1 MPHPSQHERGG
12 RNWPAC
18 SKPIFMHLG
27 ICIKSVTWSLQIA
40 MLLQVAARFE
50 FAASTGESY
59 RRHGRYLIYCF
70 IANPFSLRQK
80 KQLAA
85 KKIRFAAS
93 CSNPYRGSSKFFGRG
108 IRLSRGMLHV
118 KFHPNPSNNI
128 WDIAICNKISS
139 KMLHFA
145 ATKWSVHA
153 PKFPKW
159 ERRSKYTI
167 MPSFIF
173 SARSEAYLFFGK

>member
-18 SKPIFMHLG
+18 SRLIFMHLG
-27 ICIKSVTWSLQIA
+27 ICIKSVTWSFQIP

-70 IANPFSLRQK
+70 IANPFSLWLK
-80 KQLAA
+80 KTACC

-93 CSNPYRGSSKFFGRG
+93 CSNPSWGSSNFLFGRG
-108 IRLSRGMLHV
+108 IHLSRGMLHV
-118 KFHPNPSNNI
+118 KLYPNPSNNF

-167 MPSFIF
+167 MPSFMF
-173 SARSEAYLFFGK
+173 SARSEA

>member
-1 MPHPSQHERGG
+1 MILP
-12 RNWPAC
+12 N
-18 SKPIFMHLG
+18 
-27 ICIKSVTWSLQIA
+27 TN
-40 MLLQVAARFE
+40 VAAGCGKIWICCKHWRK
-50 FAASTGESY
+50 
-59 RRHGRYLIYCF
+59 L
-70 IANPFSLRQK
+70 QK
-80 KQLAA
+80 TWEIPNILFHCKSILSETEKTACC

-93 CSNPYRGSSKFFGRG
+93 CSNPSGGSSNLFFGRG

-118 KFHPNPSNNI
+118 KFYPNPSNNF

-173 SARSEAYLFFGK
+173 SARSEAYLFFWEIGLPANVRFPTW